1 MFSNPMRTARPAM
14 STSTVSP
21 STTAV
26 TTARSAAGVVAA
38 TTASVLSTAL
48 ATGVAAGGGAM
59 APITPNVASE
69 AIVHPSTVA
78 TVNPGL
84 PAALRRRRCE
94 IRAPTPT
101 QSVIGQSRAVT
112 APMTMPVTSRR
123 PGRHPTHASATTAA
137 ATAQPHSTK
146 NPYMH
151 FPRTVPAPENLSRR
165 TDFVGPSPFVTTVH
179 VQVRGPAHGSASCNG
194 SAAFSDW
201 WRAVSARGG
210 RVRHL
215 PRSWL

>member
-1 MFSNPMRTARPAM
+1 M

-26 TTARSAAGVVAA
+26 TTARSAAGVSEAA
-38 TTASVLSTAL
+38 TRSVLSTAL
-48 ATGVAAGGGAM
+48 ATGAAAGTGAI
-59 APITPNVASE
+59 APTTPNVASE

-78 TVNPGL
+78 TVNPGRRTT
-84 PAALRRRRCE
+84 ALRRRRCE
-94 IRAPTPT
+94 ISAPTPT
-101 QSVIGQSRAVT
+101 QSVIGQSRPVT
-112 APMTMPVTSRR
+112 TPMTMPVTSLR

-165 TDFVGPSPFVTTVH
+165 TDFVGPSPFVTTVP
-179 VQVRGPAHGSASCNG
+179 VRVRGPPNG
-194 SAAFSDW
+194 E
-201 WRAVSARGG
+201 RAM
-210 RVRHL
+210 
-215 PRSWL
+215 